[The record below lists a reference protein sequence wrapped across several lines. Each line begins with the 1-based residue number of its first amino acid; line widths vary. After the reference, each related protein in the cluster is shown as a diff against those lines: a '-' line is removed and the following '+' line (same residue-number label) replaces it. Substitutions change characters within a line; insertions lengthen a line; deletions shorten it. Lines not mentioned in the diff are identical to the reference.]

1 VSSVLSNFNVQL
13 QRADRSGV
21 FSSLDGFVM
30 TVNQVG
36 SAAEAAAVAMATWEA
51 EPGVH
56 RVLVYDD
63 EAGTAPLPF
72 HPDAG

>member
-1 VSSVLSNFNVQL
+1 MSLRNFNVQL

-21 FSSLDGFVM
+21 FASVDGMVM

-36 SAAEAAAVAMATWEA
+36 SAAEAARQAMAVWETG
-51 EPGVH
+51 PGE

-63 EAGTAPLPF
+63 EAATAPLPF

>member
-1 VSSVLSNFNVQL
+1 VSDVLSDFNVQL

-21 FSSLDGFVM
+21 FLSLDGFVM

-36 SAAEAAAVAMATWEA
+36 SAAEAAAMAMSVWEA

-56 RVLVYDD
+56 RVLVYPDA
-63 EAGTAPLPF
+63 EAAPLAF